1 MDNGQIEDLLTLI
14 GAVVALGAGYARL
27 FGARQTQVVEWVVA
41 GFRVKGRWRGL
52 VNLAVGLA
60 IAGAVSAYA
69 AWRAGEWALFAAGLL
84 AGLLASDEAARVH
97 DESATKERAAKPATK
112 QIEAETG

>member
-1 MDNGQIEDLLTLI
+1 MDGAQVNDLLTLI
-14 GAVVALGAGYARL
+14 GAVVTLGAAYARL
-27 FGARQTQVVEWVVA
+27 FGGRQTQIVEWIVS
-41 GFRVKGRWRGL
+41 GFGVKSRWRGL

-69 AWRAGEWALFAAGLL
+69 SWQTGQWAMLAAGLL

-97 DESATKERAAKPATK
+97 DEQAAKE
-112 QIEAETG
+112 EAQAGRDPV